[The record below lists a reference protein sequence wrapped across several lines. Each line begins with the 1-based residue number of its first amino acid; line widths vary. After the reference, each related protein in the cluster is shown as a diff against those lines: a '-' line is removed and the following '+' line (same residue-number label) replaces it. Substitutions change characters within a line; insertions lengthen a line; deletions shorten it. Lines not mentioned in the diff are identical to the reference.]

1 MTQTWDEMLARRERM
16 RQLLKKHG
24 LDAPSRKSVSYNWAE
39 RHMRRAF
46 GGRRI
51 PAWAEESPKGVSAK

>member
-16 RQLLKKHG
+16 RQLLKEHG

-46 GGRRI
+46 GGSRI
-51 PAWAEESPKGVSAK
+51 PAWAEESKGSVCR

>member
-1 MTQTWDEMLARRERM
+1 MTQTWDEMLARREKM
-16 RQLLKKHG
+16 RQLLKERG
-24 LDAPSRKSVSYNWAE
+24 LDAPSRKRVSYNWAE

-51 PAWAEESPKGVSAK
+51 PAWAEEDLKGGICR